1 MLKPDE
7 YKAMYESLGARSV
20 RLINTSDQYRTCHH
34 LPESYAY
41 LEGRTPKTT
50 WMALEGPPSAE
61 QLREL
66 AAPFGGKALVIKD
79 YVKSQKHYW
88 AEACFIPDASDLE
101 HVERVVTRFL
111 ELQGEDLNVGLV
123 FREYVPL
130 RVVGEHPKSGMPL
143 AAEFRIFWL
152 DHEPLLVHRY
162 WADLVELE
170 DEVPIDEL
178 RSTAKGIPSRFFTMD
193 VAMLDDGSWIVV
205 ELGDAQ
211 VSGLPS
217 DAVAPGFY
225 RRLRELLG
233 GGLERHGDLA

>member
-1 MLKPDE
+1 
-7 YKAMYESLGARSV
+7 V
-20 RLINTSDQYRTCHH
+20 
-34 LPESYAY
+34 
-41 LEGRTPKTT
+41 
-50 WMALEGPPSAE
+50 
-61 QLREL
+61 
-66 AAPFGGKALVIKD
+66 KD

-88 AEACFIPDASDLE
+88 TEACFIPDASDLE
-101 HVERVVTRFL
+101 HVARVVARFL
-111 ELQGEDLNVGLV
+111 ELQGDDLNVGLV

-130 RVVGEHPKSGMPL
+130 RIVATHPKSGMPL

-170 DEVPIDEL
+170 IEVPIEEL
-178 RSTAKGIPSRFFTMD
+178 RSTAREIPSRFFTMD

-217 DAVAPGFY
+217 DAVAPAFY
-225 RRLRELLG
+225 GRLRELLG
-233 GGLERHGDLA
+233 GDAARGEHA